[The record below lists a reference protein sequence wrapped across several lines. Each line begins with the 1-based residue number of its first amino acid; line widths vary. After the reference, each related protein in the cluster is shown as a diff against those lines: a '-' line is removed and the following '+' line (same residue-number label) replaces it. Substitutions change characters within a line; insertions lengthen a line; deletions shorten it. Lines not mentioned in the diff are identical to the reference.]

1 MTHLILILALLT
13 QDPLDALDAK
23 QGIKKAAPPAATAPA
38 QPAPPGA
45 NDAKPSI
52 PGFSDAP
59 SQPPAAGDSKPAES
73 NADGKLAADD
83 AGSGSDVSL
92 WDWFDKSMHSGAMG
106 LMLRGG
112 IFMWP
117 ILVLGVLA
125 AGVITERYRSL
136 KMLTTDTAGLRQ
148 QVHDLLHNDQC
159 EEALQ
164 KCDNEQGPVAAI
176 LSTGLRKYLVL
187 RRLNYDAGKIEEQV
201 IKAMDDYSV
210 HIVGALEK
218 HLSIL
223 ATVSSVAPMLG
234 FLGTVSGMVSSFDE
248 IVATL
253 GEKNIVEAA
262 AAGIA
267 EALLTTALGLI
278 VGIPAFMAYNYFTGV
293 INEFVLSV
301 EETATELIETV
312 TLQLAIEQREVATTS
327 SQAPLA
333 PELARP
339 TDVDRTVPRRKREL
353 TLTRE
358 HASVI
363 EKIASGIEPKE
374 TRPEVLDSLMDQ
386 GLISSAD
393 DSFGLTELGQSVF
406 RKLQRDSVTE
416 SSKLA

>member
-1 MTHLILILALLT
+1 MTHLILVLALLA

-23 QGIKKAAPPAATAPA
+23 QGIKKAAPPPAAAAPA
-38 QPAPPGA
+38 QPVAPGV
-45 NDAKPSI
+45 NDAKPSV
-52 PGFSDAP
+52 PGFSESAA
-59 SQPPAAGDSKPAES
+59 QPVVEGGSPPAES
-73 NADGKLAADD
+73 NAAEKPTGDD
-83 AGSGSDVSL
+83 AGSDSGTGL
-92 WDWFDKSMHSGAMG
+92 WDWFDKAMHSGAMG
-106 LMLRGG
+106 LMIRGG

-125 AGVITERYRSL
+125 AGVIMERYRSL
-136 KMLTTDTAGLRQ
+136 KMLTTDSADLRK

-218 HLSIL
+218 HLPVL

-234 FLGTVSGMVSSFDE
+234 FLGTVSGMVNSFDE

-301 EETATELIETV
+301 EESATELIETV
-312 TLQLAIEQREVATTS
+312 TLQLAIEQQQE
-327 SQAPLA
+327 
-333 PELARP
+333 
-339 TDVDRTVPRRKREL
+339 
-353 TLTRE
+353 
-358 HASVI
+358 AS
-363 EKIASGIEPKE
+363 ENSNGSG
-374 TRPEVLDSLMDQ
+374 
-386 GLISSAD
+386 A
-393 DSFGLTELGQSVF
+393 
-406 RKLQRDSVTE
+406 
-416 SSKLA
+416 